1 MDITFEGKNY
11 FIQRNEE
18 ESDNS
23 LYNRMMFIVK
33 QRPNNEEELKKES
46 RYSNIWINSTLLGCE
61 YSDKLTNIINKKSIN
76 I

>member
-33 QRPNNEEELKKES
+33 QRPSNEEELKKES
-46 RYSNIWINSTLLGCE
+46 RYSNIWINSILLGCE

-76 I
+76 L

>member
-1 MDITFEGKNY
+1 
-11 FIQRNEE
+11 
-18 ESDNS
+18 
-23 LYNRMMFIVK
+23 MMFIVK